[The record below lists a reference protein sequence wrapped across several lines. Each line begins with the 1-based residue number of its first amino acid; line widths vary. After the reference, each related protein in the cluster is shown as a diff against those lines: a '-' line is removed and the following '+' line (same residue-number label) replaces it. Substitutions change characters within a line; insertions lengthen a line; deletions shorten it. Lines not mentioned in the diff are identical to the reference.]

1 MSKKQYPGVPIRGHI
16 LSAPISETLRSR
28 PGLAPFIGFLLALM
42 ICLSS
47 SLAFAGGVA
56 DAYMPPTPWVIPFVI
71 MLLCIAILP
80 LVAEHQWHSNRNK
93 LVVSVVLGTPVLIL
107 FAINNPH
114 ALLHTGEEYVSFIA
128 LLGALF
134 VVSGGILLT
143 GDLRATPLNN
153 TLILA
158 IGALFASFMG
168 TTGAAMVLIRPILKT
183 NEQRQYK
190 THTVIFFIFLV
201 CNIGGCLTPLGD
213 PPLFL
218 GYLKGVPFGW
228 TFGLWLQW
236 LIVCLALLVVYF
248 IWDSIL
254 YGKEPGE
261 RMIRDRMEEK
271 PLRVHGLPLNAPL
284 LVGIICSVAFLRH
297 DFFLFDREVA
307 MLVLAALSMKF
318 TARPIREG
326 NHFNFYPINEVAVLF
341 FGIFLTMIPAIELL
355 RIRGGDLGVTSPM
368 QFFWYTGILSS
379 FLDNAPTY
387 VTFLSLGDAVT
398 QDMLAAGK
406 DITTVGLISP
416 LRSISEEI
424 LVAISLGAVFMGANS
439 YIGNAPN
446 FMVKAIAES
455 RKVDMP
461 SFGGYMVYSTIVLV
475 PIFLVVTFIF
485 LT

>member
-1 MSKKQYPGVPIRGHI
+1 MAHR
-16 LSAPISETLRSR
+16 ATSR
-28 PGLAPFIGFLLALM
+28 CTGFLAAVLIWLTANV
-42 ICLSS
+42 
-47 SLAFAGGVA
+47 AYAGGGGST
-56 DAYMPPTPWVIPFVI
+56 YMPATPWVIPFAI
-71 MLLCIAILP
+71 MLLCIAVLP

-93 LVVSVVLGTPVLIL
+93 FLVSVVLGTPVLVL

-114 ALLHTGEEYVSFIA
+114 ALLHTGEEYVSFIL
-128 LLGALF
+128 LLGSLF

-153 TLILA
+153 TVILA
-158 IGALFASFMG
+158 IGALLASFMG
-168 TTGAAMVLIRPILKT
+168 TTGAAMVLIRPLLKT

-228 TFGLWLQW
+228 TFSLWMQW
-236 LIVCLALLVVYF
+236 ASVCLALLVIYF
-248 IWDSIL
+248 IYDSVL

-261 RMIRDRMEEK
+261 RMIRDRMDEK
-271 PLRVHGLPLNAPL
+271 PLRVHGLPLNGPL
-284 LVGIICSVAFLRH
+284 LVGIICAVAFLNH
-297 DFFLFDREVA
+297 GKKGPGFLFDRELV
-307 MLVLAALSMKF
+307 MFVLAAISMKF
-318 TARPIREG
+318 TPRPIREG

-355 RIRGGDLGVTSPM
+355 RLRGGELGVESPM

-398 QDMLAAGK
+398 ADMIAAGK
-406 DITTVGLISP
+406 EVVTVPLFSP

-424 LVAISLGAVFMGANS
+424 LVGISLGAVFMGANS

-461 SFGGYMVYSTIVLV
+461 SFGGYMLYSAVILV
-475 PIFLVVTFIF
+475 PVFLVMSYFF
-485 LT
+485 LA